1 MRRARRNSGG
11 DDADVDMTPML
22 DIVFIMLIFFI
33 VTATFLDEDA
43 IDLTQPPPPPDDIN
57 TPPSNNPAI
66 TVYVDGRD
74 NCSVDGRTTGCD
86 RVILAVERLLADKPN
101 AAVILR
107 MDEKAS
113 HKVLVE
119 LKDGL
124 DQGGLSSKI
133 EILRTG
139 RSAS

>member
-1 MRRARRNSGG
+1 MRRARRNQGN
-11 DDADVDMTPML
+11 DAAEPDMTPML

-33 VTATFLDEDA
+33 VTATFLDETG

-66 TVYVDGRD
+66 TVYVNGQDA
-74 NCSVDGRTTGCD
+74 CAVDGRSTGCD
-86 RVILAVERLLADKPN
+86 RVILAVERLLAEKPN

-113 HKVLVE
+113 HKNLIM

-133 EILRTG
+133 EIVRNTG
-139 RSAS
+139 

>member
-1 MRRARRNSGG
+1 MRRSRRTQGG
-11 DDADVDMTPML
+11 DEGEVDMTPML

-33 VTATFLDEDA
+33 VTATFLDEKGV
-43 IDLTQPPPPPDDIN
+43 DLTQPPPPPDDIN

-66 TVYVDGRD
+66 TVYVNGQDA
-74 NCSVDGRTTGCD
+74 CAVDGRSTGCD
-86 RVILAVERLLADKPN
+86 RVLLAVERLLAEKPN

-113 HKVLVE
+113 HNNLIM

-124 DQGGLSSKI
+124 DQAGLASKI
-133 EILRTG
+133 EII
-139 RSAS
+139 RSGA

>member
-1 MRRARRNSGG
+1 MRRSRRTQGG
-11 DDADVDMTPML
+11 DEGEVDMTPML

-33 VTATFLDEDA
+33 VTATFLDETG
-43 IDLTQPPPPPDDIN
+43 IDLTQPPPPPDDVN

-66 TVYVDGRD
+66 TVYVDGR
-74 NCSVDGRTTGCD
+74 NACAVDGRSTGCD
-86 RVILAVERLLADKPN
+86 RVLLAVERLLSEKPN

-113 HKVLVE
+113 HNNLIM

-124 DQGGLSSKI
+124 DQGGLPTKI
-133 EILRTG
+133 AIVRANG
-139 RSAS
+139 